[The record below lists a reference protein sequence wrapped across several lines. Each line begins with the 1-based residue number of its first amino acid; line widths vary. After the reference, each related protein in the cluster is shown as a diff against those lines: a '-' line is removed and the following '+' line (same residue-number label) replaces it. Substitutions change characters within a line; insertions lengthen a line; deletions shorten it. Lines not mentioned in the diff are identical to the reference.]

1 MAAVNWLKKPSIP
14 FVWKSK
20 GLLLQTSLSFK
31 LIFLFGFSLKGY
43 VSPWRSLGE
52 GGALKKSHIWQIDQI
67 LMQFFSMA
75 LSLFLGYQ
83 WKGFQTPQK
92 RHYSFHKMGSHLLEE
107 HMFWECDSAKVSLKA
122 EKFMNSLIQ
131 RMKSDQLFRTLC
143 VFKSFCVFFLT

>member
-52 GGALKKSHIWQIDQI
+52 GGALKKITHLANRADSDAVFLYGSQS
-67 LMQFFSMA
+67 FSWIPMKR
-75 LSLFLGYQ
+75 LSD
-83 WKGFQTPQK
+83 PQK